1 MFGDIGG
8 SLVDYN
14 DTQEATL
21 TSSRIRWSVKNRPD
35 SKGLRPSITVTVNAD
50 IRP

>member
-21 TSSRIRWSVKNRPD
+21 TSSRIYWALKNLPRFE
-35 SKGLRPSITVTVNAD
+35 GIETIHNC
-50 IRP
+50 